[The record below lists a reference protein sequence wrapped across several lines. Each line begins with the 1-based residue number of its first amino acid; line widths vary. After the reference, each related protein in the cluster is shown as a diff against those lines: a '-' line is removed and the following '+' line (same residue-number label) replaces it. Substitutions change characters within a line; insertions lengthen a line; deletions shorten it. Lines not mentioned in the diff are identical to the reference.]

1 MKFVST
7 RNSSE
12 QVDFSQAILNCL
24 PKDGG
29 LYVPA
34 YSENLSPWIAHMDE
48 DTSFSSIAGSL
59 TAALIREEFSPII
72 SEAIATKAF
81 PFSPEL
87 KKIDDN
93 FYVLELFHGPTGTHK
108 DFGISYLASCLE
120 HVLLMK
126 EQKATVLASTDGE
139 TGSAITAALRG
150 KKNIRAVL
158 LYAKGTV
165 KGFQEEDCIW
175 NGGNIYPVEVDGDKK
190 TCYELTRAIYAR
202 PDLIEKYSLTL
213 ANTANIGR
221 LLPHTFLY
229 MYAFSRI
236 KKHLTD
242 NFFYALP
249 AGNYGNISAGLYAWK
264 YSLPLSGIIT
274 NCTDSLTQ
282 DALGK
287 CSVLDSLVPLAKRGS
302 ADPVEPS
309 SVERLEEIFATH
321 PAVMKALLFPVAVND
336 EEAINASQ
344 NLFVKYKKFFD
355 LETSRAY
362 EAAIKRSAMS
372 KEDGS
377 TVVLVSTKDPSLCAA
392 SIRTLCGEAPTMNE
406 SLQSLY
412 KPLKAEKKIS
422 ASVDEVEKILS
433 ELTFPQ

>member
-7 RNSSE
+7 RNNSD
-12 QVDFSQAILNCL
+12 QVDFSQAILQCL

-48 DTSFSSIAGSL
+48 TSSFASIAGSL
-59 TAALIREEFSPII
+59 TGALINDEFSPII
-72 SEAIATKAF
+72 SEAIATQAF

-108 DFGISYLASCLE
+108 DFGVSYLASCLE
-120 HVLLMK
+120 HVLLMQEK
-126 EQKATVLASTDGE
+126 KATVLASTDGE
-139 TGSAITAALRG
+139 TGSAIVAALRG
-150 KKNIRAVL
+150 KKNIQAVL

-165 KGFQEEDCIW
+165 KGFTDEDCVW

-190 TCYELTRAIYAR
+190 ACYELTRAIYSR

-229 MYAFSRI
+229 MYAFSRL
-236 KKHLTD
+236 KKHLSD
-242 NFFYALP
+242 SLFYAIP
-249 AGNYGNISAGLYAWK
+249 AGNYGNITAGLYGWK
-264 YSLPLSGIIT
+264 YSLPLTGIIT
-274 NCTDSLTQ
+274 NCTDSLMQ

-287 CSVLDSLVPLAKRGS
+287 CSVLDSLVPLLKRGP

-309 SVERLEEIFATH
+309 SVERLEEIFTTH
-321 PAVMKALLFPVAVND
+321 PAVMKALLFPVGVSNM
-336 EEAINASQ
+336 EAICASQ
-344 NLFVKYKKFFD
+344 NLFMKYNKFFD

-362 EAAIKRSAMS
+362 EAAIKHGAIS
-372 KEDGS
+372 ENDGS
-377 TVVLVSTKDPSLCAA
+377 TVVLVTTKDPSLCAA
-392 SIRTLCGEAPTMNE
+392 SIRTLCGESPKMSEKLQAVYAPMPA
-406 SLQSLY
+406 QR
-412 KPLKAEKKIS
+412 KIT
-422 ASVDEVEKILS
+422 ASVDEVEKILA
-433 ELTFPQ
+433 ELNT